1 MLAYIFWHE
10 KGEEFEEDEY
20 NKALLEFH
28 TYYNREVRIEGYLG
42 SMVVKVYKV
51 PWSNND
57 AYEDW
62 YFIESSKSLDLL
74 NDSIT
79 SNKET
84 KEIHDKIARMARNGK
99 GGLYKLIN
107 GDPLSPSFPHAVWI
121 SKPVGVSY
129 DVFYTEIKDI
139 QGNLWRKQLAM
150 APMSEFCIF
159 SKKEIRVDEKFSP
172 IVQKRNL
179 LYISD
184 ELKKKINT

>member
-99 GGLYKLIN
+99 GGLYKL
-107 GDPLSPSFPHAVWI
+107 A
-121 SKPVGVSY
+121 
-129 DVFYTEIKDI
+129 
-139 QGNLWRKQLAM
+139 
-150 APMSEFCIF
+150 
-159 SKKEIRVDEKFSP
+159 
-172 IVQKRNL
+172 
-179 LYISD
+179 
-184 ELKKKINT
+184 